1 MLAVCFLIIFIS
13 AGISIAAANVFNDYS
28 VEQNYTRAAYR
39 FVTFLRV
46 SHSHCRFCV
55 SFAAGIRKRKSCGKA
70 IEKSGIGF
78 QTRDPIFFHIN
89 IIIIEKWRKEKCKE
103 TLNST
108 GIDSHQRI

>member
-1 MLAVCFLIIFIS
+1 MKNFFRLLIEMFIIRAKLYQS
-13 AGISIAAANVFNDYS
+13 RISVRYFSS
-28 VEQNYTRAAYR
+28 VL
-39 FVTFLRV
+39 FICV